1 MYDQQDPQKK
11 EECIKLI
18 KGATKKVIKDQQRL
32 IDKGMN
38 PKALP
43 DVWIDKVNMNNRKKL
58 LLKKRLCEYLHRMN
72 KDREKQDNI

>member
-1 MYDQQDPQKK
+1 MIFIIRINCLVTGKTRKIYTK

-43 DVWIDKVNMNNRKKL
+43 DVWID
-58 LLKKRLCEYLHRMN
+58 
-72 KDREKQDNI
+72 

>member
-1 MYDQQDPQKK
+1 MYDQQDTQKK

-43 DVWIDKVNMNNRKKL
+43 DVCID
-58 LLKKRLCEYLHRMN
+58 
-72 KDREKQDNI
+72 